1 MYNILF
7 FEFIQQAKQQ
17 EYNNANKDY
26 LNTYYDILRYNA
38 IVCRNASRQIEAIT
52 RGDDIFRFACQSL
65 VGSLYDLTNTDLEE
79 TAKEAGLPTLTDA
92 DDLPGATPATE
103 EAPVTEEAPA
113 KDMFAMD
120 AAPQEPAKDMF
131 SMDAAPASSTEL
143 TPERA
148 LELAGIAEAQM
159 EDTNNKI
166 DAAMNDEKYEE
177 CDALSAQSTALE
189 EYAAALKKFANGEI
203 PAPSAPECFD
213 VNFAVKASAGDDM
226 FAGM

>member
-1 MYNILF
+1 M
-7 FEFIQQAKQQ
+7 
-17 EYNNANKDY
+17 
-26 LNTYYDILRYNA
+26 NTYYDILRYNA

-65 VGSLYDLTNTDLEE
+65 VGSLYDLTKTDLEE
-79 TAKEAGLPTLTDA
+79 TAKEAGLPILSDA
-92 DDLPGATPATE
+92 DDLPNTTPATE
-103 EAPVTEEAPA
+103 ETPVTEETPA

-120 AAPQEPAKDMF
+120 AAPQESAKDMF
-131 SMDAAPASSTEL
+131 SMDAAPQESAKDMFSMDATPASSTEL

-166 DAAMNDEKYEE
+166 DAAMNDEKYDE

>member
-1 MYNILF
+1 M
-7 FEFIQQAKQQ
+7 
-17 EYNNANKDY
+17 
-26 LNTYYDILRYNA
+26 NTYYDILRYNA

-65 VGSLYDLTNTDLEE
+65 VGSLYDLTKTDLEE
-79 TAKEAGLPTLTDA
+79 TAKEAGLPILTDA
-92 DDLPGATPATE
+92 DDLPNTTPATE
-103 EAPVTEEAPA
+103 ETPVTEEAPA
-113 KDMFAMD
+113 NDMFSMD
-120 AAPQEPAKDMF
+120 AAPQESAKDMF

-166 DAAMNDEKYEE
+166 DAAMNDEKYDE

>member
-1 MYNILF
+1 M
-7 FEFIQQAKQQ
+7 
-17 EYNNANKDY
+17 
-26 LNTYYDILRYNA
+26 NTYYDILRYNA
-38 IVCRNASRQIEAIT
+38 IVRRNASRQIEAIT

-65 VGSLYDLTNTDLEE
+65 VGSLYDLTKTDLEE
-79 TAKEAGLPTLTDA
+79 TAKEAGLPILTDA
-92 DDLPGATPATE
+92 DDLPNATPATE
-103 EAPVTEEAPA
+103 EASVTEEAPA

-120 AAPQEPAKDMF
+120 AAPQESAKDMF

-143 TPERA
+143 TPEPA
-148 LELAGIAEAQM
+148 VELAGIAEAQM

-166 DAAMNDEKYEE
+166 DAAMNDEKYDE

>member
-1 MYNILF
+1 M
-7 FEFIQQAKQQ
+7 
-17 EYNNANKDY
+17 
-26 LNTYYDILRYNA
+26 NTYYDILRYNA

-65 VGSLYDLTNTDLEE
+65 VGSLYDLTKTDLEE
-79 TAKEAGLPTLTDA
+79 TAKEAGLPILTDA
-92 DDLPGATPATE
+92 DDLPNTTPATE
-103 EAPVTEEAPA
+103 ETPVTEEA
-113 KDMFAMD
+113 
-120 AAPQEPAKDMF
+120 PAKDMF

-166 DAAMNDEKYEE
+166 DAAMNDEKYDE

>member
-166 DAAMNDEKYEE
+166 DAAMNDEKYDE